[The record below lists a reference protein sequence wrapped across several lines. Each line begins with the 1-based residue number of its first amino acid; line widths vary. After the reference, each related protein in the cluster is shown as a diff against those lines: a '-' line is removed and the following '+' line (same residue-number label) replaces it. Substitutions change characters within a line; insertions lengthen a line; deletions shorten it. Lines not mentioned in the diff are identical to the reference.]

1 MAVAAS
7 NASTSSAF
15 AGTTSTSNSAYGQLV
30 STYDTF
36 LKMLTTQLKVQNPLD
51 PMDAEKFTEQLVQYS
66 SVEQQI
72 QTNQN
77 LEDMLATMV
86 SSATLSLVNYIGK
99 KIEAISDVTQLK
111 GGKAVWSLDSAA
123 AAKDATI
130 TVRNSAGAVV
140 YEGKMDL
147 EKGEN
152 EFEWDGKL
160 ANGQEAPEGEY
171 QISVTAADED
181 GNAVAVTTRV
191 TGIVTGVDTS
201 GAIPYLKIGNTS
213 VPLGALRK
221 ILG

>member
-1 MAVAAS
+1 MAVAS
-7 NASTSSAF
+7 TNATTNTAAATTSS
-15 AGTTSTSNSAYGQLV
+15 SSYNQLV

-36 LKMLTTQLKVQNPLD
+36 LKMLTTQLRVQNPLD

-72 QTNQN
+72 ATNQK

-86 SSATLSLVNYIGK
+86 STATLGLVNYIGK
-99 KIEAISDVTQLK
+99 KIEAVSDVTQLK
-111 GGKAVWSLDSAA
+111 GGKAVWSLDSAG

-130 TVRNSAGAVV
+130 TIRNSAGAVV
-140 YEGKMDL
+140 YEGEMDL

-181 GNAVAVTTRV
+181 GAAVAVTTRV
-191 TGIVTGVDTS
+191 TGEVTGVDTS